1 MIGVGG
7 VSPNYNVWETLVWA
21 PAFTEIG
28 CSKLLCPFQV
38 ENFWKAF
45 GLRRGE
51 KHGHFIAA
59 VSIVKPLSTKSN
71 CA

>member
-1 MIGVGG
+1 MSPIDWSWGG
-7 VSPNYNVWETLVWA
+7 APPPQYNVSEALVWA

-45 GLRRGE
+45 GLRRG
-51 KHGHFIAA
+51 K
-59 VSIVKPLSTKSN
+59 K
-71 CA
+71 C